1 MNAVVALDFR
11 TLSFVTLLFSFILG
25 FGLVVFAI
33 KHNRFRSLAL
43 VGSGFVIMGLGYVL
57 LGMRHELPH
66 FITIVIANSLIYL
79 SLIMAYQ
86 GLFRF
91 LNVSLPREKY
101 LSRAGLL
108 LLVFI
113 LSYFTYEAPNVNAR
127 IMGFSTCYALLCF
140 IAGYGLMKSDRTF
153 APLPVQF
160 LVATFISIGLF
171 HVYRVILTSDA
182 APLFDF
188 MKAGAIHAITVI
200 TSQFIVLFVT
210 FMVIWIASDYL
221 ERELRE
227 MAKVDPLTK
236 VYNRRVLEEFCHKE
250 LARAQRSGR
259 VVAIVICDID
269 HFKQFND
276 RHGHQLGDRVLADFA
291 GLLHSN
297 VRTGDVVARYGGE
310 EFVILL
316 PETNCVQATDIAE
329 KLRGRVLAHRVQQ
342 DSGEPLGLSASFGVA
357 CSDPTRDQ
365 TFDNILKAADEA
377 LYRAKAQGRNR
388 VCLTTEVA

>member
-1 MNAVVALDFR
+1 
-11 TLSFVTLLFSFILG
+11 
-25 FGLVVFAI
+25 
-33 KHNRFRSLAL
+33 
-43 VGSGFVIMGLGYVL
+43 
-57 LGMRHELPH
+57 
-66 FITIVIANSLIYL
+66 
-79 SLIMAYQ
+79 
-86 GLFRF
+86 
-91 LNVSLPREKY
+91 
-101 LSRAGLL
+101 
-108 LLVFI
+108 
-113 LSYFTYEAPNVNAR
+113 
-127 IMGFSTCYALLCF
+127 
-140 IAGYGLMKSDRTF
+140 MKSDRTF

-160 LVATFISIGLF
+160 LAATFVGIGLF

-182 APLFDF
+182 APLLDF

-250 LARAQRSGR
+250 LARAQRSGQ
-259 VVAIVICDID
+259 VLAIVICDID

-276 RHGHQLGDRVLADFA
+276 RHGHQLGDRVLAEFA

-316 PETNCVQATDIAE
+316 PETDCTQAADVAE
-329 KLRGRVLAHRVQQ
+329 KLRGLVKAHRVQQ
-342 DSGEPLGLSASFGVA
+342 DRGEPLTVSASFGVA
-357 CSDPTRDQ
+357 CSNPTRDQ

-377 LYRAKAQGRNR
+377 LYQAKAQGRNR
-388 VCLTTEVA
+388 VCIAASTA